1 MTSTSHQRGHYI
13 EPGGLPHQLSLFD
26 PVLCQRW
33 RRGAHRWRPVHEGGF
48 DAHRYRLIPIAEAS
62 ARQFVT
68 DHHYSRTFPAARASL
83 GLLDGPRL
91 VGVAVLGVPMHPA
104 VLTKPFPT
112 LDPGAAAE
120 LSRLVL
126 LDEVPANAESWLL
139 GRLFRWAAEQG
150 LRGLVAFSDPQ
161 PRPQGA
167 AILMPGHVGHV
178 YQVTGAHYLGRATP
192 RTLTL
197 LPDAT
202 VLCARAAQK
211 VRAGERGA
219 GGVRARL
226 VALGATPP
234 DPDVMAGQPGAAA
247 QWLRQA
253 LVAVGA
259 RPLRHRGNHRFAWP
273 VGDRG
278 WRRRC
283 PIGLPELPYPRSIDP
298 VPAR

>member
-1 MTSTSHQRGHYI
+1 MISPTHQRGDRAQ
-13 EPGGLPHQLSLFD
+13 PGELPQQLSLFD
-26 PVLCQRW
+26 AVLCQRW
-33 RRGAHRWRPVHEGGF
+33 RRGEHRWRPVHEGGF
-48 DAHRYRLIPIAEAS
+48 DARRYRLEPIAEAR
-62 ARQFVT
+62 ARQFVAT
-68 DHHYSRTFPAARASL
+68 HHYSRSFPAARASL
-83 GLLDGPRL
+83 GLLEGQHL

-112 LDPGAAAE
+112 LDAGAAAE

-161 PRPQGA
+161 PRPRGA

-178 YQVTGAHYLGRATP
+178 YQVTGARYLGRATR

-202 VLCARAAQK
+202 VLSARAAQK

-219 GGVRARL
+219 AGVRARL
-226 VALGATPP
+226 VGLGATPP
-234 DPDVMAGQPGAAA
+234 DADVVAGRPGAGTA
-247 QWLRQA
+247 WLRQA
-253 LVAVGA
+253 LTEVAA

-283 PIGLPELPYPRSIDP
+283 PIGLPDQPYPRSADP
-298 VPAR
+298 VPVR